1 MLFWGLF
8 TERGEE
14 VYKMPKAEEDI
25 QKDKEKL
32 LNSLKECSGIVTF
45 ACEKVGLS
53 RQTFYRWYRDDSE
66 FKERADAI
74 NELQIDIAEASLLKK
89 IQKGDTTAIIFYL
102 KTKGKSRGYTE
113 RKEIVAP
120 DGVGVQVASKDFD
133 VSKLSEEERKLLLS
147 IAEKQDKSA
156 KE

>member
-1 MLFWGLF
+1 
-8 TERGEE
+8 
-14 VYKMPKAEEDI
+14 MPKKSEDI
-25 QKDKEKL
+25 QRNKERL
-32 LNSLKECSGIVTF
+32 LISLKDCSGIVTF

-53 RQTFYRWYRDDSE
+53 RQTFYRWYREDAE

-120 DGVGVQVASKDFD
+120 DGVGVQVTSKDFD
-133 VSKLSEEERKLLLS
+133 VSKLSDKERKLLLS
-147 IAEKQDKSA
+147 IAEKQDKSS

>member
-1 MLFWGLF
+1 VLFWGLF
-8 TERGEE
+8 IKKGEE
-14 VYKMPKAEEDI
+14 EYKMPKAEEDI

-32 LNSLKECSGIVTF
+32 LDSLKECSGIVTF

-53 RQTFYRWYRDDSE
+53 RQTFYRWYREDAD

-120 DGVGVQVASKDFD
+120 DGVGVQVTSKDFD
-133 VSKLSEEERKLLLS
+133 VSKLSEEERKVLLS
-147 IAEKQDKSA
+147 IAEKQDKAA

>member
-1 MLFWGLF
+1 ML
-8 TERGEE
+8 T
-14 VYKMPKAEEDI
+14 
-25 QKDKEKL
+25 
-32 LNSLKECSGIVTF
+32 SLKDCSGIVTF

-120 DGVGVQVASKDFD
+120 DGVGVQVTSKDFD

>member
-8 TERGEE
+8 IKKGEE
-14 VYKMPKAEEDI
+14 EYKMPKAEEDI

-32 LNSLKECSGIVTF
+32 LDSLKECSGIVTF

-53 RQTFYRWYRDDSE
+53 RQTFYRWYREDAD

-120 DGVGVQVASKDFD
+120 DGVGVQVTSKDFD
-133 VSKLSEEERKLLLS
+133 VSRLSEEERKVLLS
-147 IAEKQDKSA
+147 IAEKQDKAA

>member
-1 MLFWGLF
+1 MQYLELF
-8 TERGEE
+8 TEIGEE
-14 VYKMPKAEEDI
+14 VSKMPKAEEDI

-53 RQTFYRWYRDDSE
+53 RQTFYRWYRDDAE

-113 RKEIVAP
+113 RKEIITP
-120 DGVGVQVASKDFD
+120 EGVHVTNKDFD
-133 VSKLSEEERKLLLS
+133 VSKLSEEERKVLLS

>member
-1 MLFWGLF
+1 
-8 TERGEE
+8 
-14 VYKMPKAEEDI
+14 MPKAEEDI

-32 LNSLKECSGIVTF
+32 LDSLKECSGIVTF

-53 RQTFYRWYRDDSE
+53 RQTFYRWYREDAE

-113 RKEIVAP
+113 RSRGSSHA
-120 DGVGVQVASKDFD
+120 
-133 VSKLSEEERKLLLS
+133 RKLLQRGKIVYSLS
-147 IAEKQDKSA
+147 PKSC
-156 KE
+156 

>member
-1 MLFWGLF
+1 ML
-8 TERGEE
+8 
-14 VYKMPKAEEDI
+14 D
-25 QKDKEKL
+25 
-32 LNSLKECSGIVTF
+32 SLKECSGIVTF

-53 RQTFYRWYRDDSE
+53 RQTFYRWYREDAE

-74 NELQIDIAEASLLKK
+74 NELQIDIAGALPSEKK
-89 IQKGDTTAIIFYL
+89 IQKGDITAIIFYL

-120 DGVGVQVASKDFD
+120 DGVGVQVTGKDFD
-133 VSKLSEEERKLLLS
+133 VSKLSEEERKVLLG
-147 IAEKQDKSA
+147 IAEKQDKAA

>member
-1 MLFWGLF
+1 
-8 TERGEE
+8 
-14 VYKMPKAEEDI
+14 MPKAEEDI

-32 LNSLKECSGIVTF
+32 LDSLKECSGIVTF

-53 RQTFYRWYRDDSE
+53 RQTFYRWYREDAE

-89 IQKGDTTAIIFYL
+89 IQKGDITAIIFYL

-120 DGVGVQVASKDFD
+120 DGVGVQVTGKDFD
-133 VSKLSEEERKLLLS
+133 VSKLSEEERKVLLG
-147 IAEKQDKSA
+147 IAEKKDQAA
-156 KE
+156 KESV

>member
-1 MLFWGLF
+1 
-8 TERGEE
+8 
-14 VYKMPKAEEDI
+14 MPKAEEDI

-32 LNSLKECSGIVTF
+32 LDSLKECSGIVTF

-53 RQTFYRWYRDDSE
+53 RQTFYRWYREDAE

-120 DGVGVQVASKDFD
+120 DGVGVHVTSKDFD
-133 VSKLSEEERKLLLS
+133 VSKLSEEERKVLLG
-147 IAEKQDKSA
+147 IAEKQDKAA

>member
-1 MLFWGLF
+1 MIF
-8 TERGEE
+8 TETEEE

-53 RQTFYRWYRDDSE
+53 RQTFYRWYREDAE

-120 DGVGVQVASKDFD
+120 DGVQVTSKDFD
-133 VSKLSEEERKLLLS
+133 VSKLSDEERKLLLS

>member
-8 TERGEE
+8 IKKGEE
-14 VYKMPKAEEDI
+14 EYKMPKAEEDI

-32 LNSLKECSGIVTF
+32 LDSLKECSGIVTF

-53 RQTFYRWYRDDSE
+53 RQTFYRWYREDAE

-120 DGVGVQVASKDFD
+120 DGVGVQVTSKDFD
-133 VSKLSEEERKLLLS
+133 VSKLSEEERKVLLS
-147 IAEKQDKSA
+147 IAEKQDKAA

>member
-8 TERGEE
+8 IKKGEE
-14 VYKMPKAEEDI
+14 EYKMPKAEEDI

-32 LNSLKECSGIVTF
+32 LDSLKECSGIVTF

-53 RQTFYRWYRDDSE
+53 RQTFYRWYREDAD

-120 DGVGVQVASKDFD
+120 DGVGVQVTSKDFD
-133 VSKLSEEERKLLLS
+133 VSKLSEEERKVLLS
-147 IAEKQDKSA
+147 IAEKQDKAA